1 MKFVALNG
9 SPKGSKSTTFY
20 CYQYIKKY
28 FPNYNYREYHIAR
41 KIKKIEK
48 NQELFNEIIREIAS
62 ADGIIWLFP
71 VYLLHVPAQLIR
83 FIELLFKEKEKI
95 RLAEKY
101 ATSFS
106 TSFNFYDHIAHQ
118 YIQAISEDL
127 GMNYIKGYSAT
138 MNDLFSKEERK
149 RFRLFAK
156 LFFTNCEEQF
166 LPEKVTIPIKKNNFQ
181 YSPEKIESVP
191 KRFNYRI
198 ILVTDTK
205 ESDHSLEQM
214 IQVFSQIIPNE
225 LEIININNLSIK
237 GGCLGC
243 LKCTADNICFY
254 TDDIM
259 ATYQEK
265 IIPADSVIYA
275 FSIKNRSFSSRMKMF
290 IDRSF
295 FNGHRPVFKGQQNAY
310 LISGPISQTTTLRES
325 LEGSQD
331 VGKVHL
337 VGIVS
342 DGSQDS
348 NLITKKLRSL
358 AHNIIWGLGH
368 NKFTRHQTFRG
379 KGGHKIF
386 QDLIQSY
393 QTILR
398 QDYLYYKK
406 NNLFDKPK
414 NFFGPSSLILNP
426 LMRIDRFRKWFLA
439 KAGDHIEN
447 RFKEILEKTE

>member
-1 MKFVALNG
+1 MKFVVLNG

-20 CYQYIKKY
+20 CYQYMKKY
-28 FPNYNYREYHIAR
+28 FPQYNYKEFHIAR

-48 NQELFNEIIREIAS
+48 DEEAFDEIVREIDS

-71 VYLLHVPAQLIR
+71 VYILHVPAQLIR
-83 FIELLFKEKEKI
+83 FIELLFQEKEGDK
-95 RLAEKY
+95 LKGKY

-106 TSFNFYDHIAHQ
+106 TSFNFYDHIAHK
-118 YIQAISEDL
+118 YIRGVSEDL
-127 GMNYIKGYSAT
+127 GMNYVKGYSAT
-138 MNDLFSKEERK
+138 MNDLFKEEERK
-149 RFRLFAK
+149 RFRLFAE
-156 LFFTNCEEQF
+156 LFFTNCEKQL
-166 LPEKVTIPIKKNNFQ
+166 LPEKVFIPINKNSFH
-181 YSPEKIESVP
+181 YSPEGVEPVP
-191 KRFNYRI
+191 KRFNYKI
-198 ILVTDTK
+198 VLITDAK
-205 ESDHSLEQM
+205 ESDHNLNQM

-225 LEIININNLSIK
+225 LEIININDLSIK

-254 TDDIM
+254 KDDIM
-259 ATYQEK
+259 TIYQKK

-275 FSIKNRSFSSRMKMF
+275 FSIKNRAFSYRMKMF
-290 IDRSF
+290 MDRSF
-295 FNGHRPVFKGQQNAY
+295 FNGHRPVFKGQQSAY
-310 LISGPISQTTTLRES
+310 LISGPLSQTNTLRES

-337 VGIVS
+337 VGIIS
-342 DGSQDS
+342 DESQNS
-348 NLITKKLRSL
+348 QILTQRLRSL
-358 AHNIIWGLGH
+358 AQNIIWGLEH

-406 NNLFDKPK
+406 NNLFDRPK
-414 NFFGPSSLILNP
+414 NYFGPFSLILNP
-426 LMRIDRFRKWFLA
+426 LMRIDSFRKRFLA
-439 KAGDHIEN
+439 KADEHIES
-447 RFKEILEKTE
+447 RFKKILEKEE